1 MKFDDRS
8 LQDILD
14 VVDSRID
21 RALNRQSR
29 TEYGSVDSVSSDG
42 NLAEVLLLGSSN
54 PSGGFR
60 VPAQFRVEAG
70 DYVRVTIVPSGDRWV
85 AANLTAERLRSGP
98 TLILSVDGDSLEGTN
113 SKSITVPQTYQH
125 LRLVIAAR
133 SDAAQNFTG
142 INLRINEDSGSNYGF
157 QRLEV
162 AGGTVTATRSTSQT
176 NWLVGIATAAN
187 DGSSV
192 SASATTVELPH
203 YRETAWRR
211 NYLARSIAQW
221 NTGIRMEETAGIWNT
236 NAIEQLRILLGT
248 GNFTSRS
255 RIDLY
260 GLGYE

>member
-29 TEYGSVDSVSSDG
+29 TEYGSVDSVSADG

-85 AANLTAERLRSGP
+85 AANLTSERSRTGW
-98 TLILSVDGDSLEGTN
+98 TLIESAEPSGVSSSLFTN
-113 SKSITVPQTYQH
+113 IPQTYQH

-221 NTGIRMEETAGIWNT
+221 NTGIRMEETAGIWST